1 MDMEKKKNYPKY
13 IEWFS
18 PQEMHESSRTWISH
32 LAFIQH
38 EQEFLNSLITY
49 YMSQLADTRLYKRSK
64 EIIQDLLQKEEEI
77 TRLYNKVIKHESQ
90 LDIMIDDVD
99 QPKMEQAYRDEHHD
113 LIQQMETYEAAYQK
127 TKKLLFALISE
138 IIKKEKQHHLL
149 N

>member
-1 MDMEKKKNYPKY
+1 MKKKKYPKY

-18 PQEMHESSRTWISH
+18 PKEMHENSRSWLSQ

-38 EQEFLNSLITY
+38 EQEFLNGLITF
-49 YMSQLADTRLYKRSK
+49 YMRQLADTRLYKRSK
-64 EIIQDLLQKEEEI
+64 EIIQDLLKKEKEI
-77 TRLYNKVIKHESQ
+77 TLLHDKVVKHEGQ
-90 LDIMIDDVD
+90 LDIMLDDVD

-113 LIQQMETYEAAYQK
+113 LIQEIEAYEIQYQK
-127 TKKLLFALISE
+127 TKKLLFTLISE

>member
-1 MDMEKKKNYPKY
+1 MKKKKYPKY

-18 PQEMHESSRTWISH
+18 PQEMHENSRSWISQ

-38 EQEFLNSLITY
+38 EQEFLNGLITY
-49 YMSQLADTRLYKRSK
+49 YMRQLADTRLYKRSK
-64 EIIQDLLQKEEEI
+64 EIIQDLLKNEREI
-77 TRLYNKVIKHESQ
+77 TSLNDKVVKHESQ
-90 LDIMIDDVD
+90 LDIMLDDVD

-113 LIQQMETYEAAYQK
+113 LIQEMEAYEIEYQK

>member
-1 MDMEKKKNYPKY
+1 MKKKKYPKY

-18 PQEMHESSRTWISH
+18 PLEMHENSRSWISQ

-38 EQEFLNSLITY
+38 EQEFLNGLITY
-49 YMSQLADTRLYKRSK
+49 YMRQLADTRLYKRSK
-64 EIIQDLLQKEEEI
+64 EIIQDLLKNEGEI
-77 TRLYNKVIKHESQ
+77 TSLHEKVIKHESQ
-90 LDIMIDDVD
+90 LDIMLDDVD

-113 LIQQMETYEAAYQK
+113 LIQEMEAYEIEYQK